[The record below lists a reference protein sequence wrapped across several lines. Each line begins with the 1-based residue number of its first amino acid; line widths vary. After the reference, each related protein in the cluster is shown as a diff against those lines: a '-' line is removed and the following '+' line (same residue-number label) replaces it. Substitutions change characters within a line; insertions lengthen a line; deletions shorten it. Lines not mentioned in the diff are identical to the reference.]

1 MLLPRMRE
9 SPLHPRSPHP
19 ALGERR
25 RDLAAEPGLAL
36 LVMPRD
42 RARGWLPGAP
52 RSGIRRARGVRPG
65 GTPYPGRSIA
75 RARSRPDAEPACPRR
90 ARGRLAPRR
99 ERERVWLG
107 WGSGRLRSRIRY
119 PDLRGSLVCAGV
131 MARTGSPELL
141 GGEDLLVAME
151 GPLSE
156 LH

>member
-52 RSGIRRARGVRPG
+52 RSGIRRARVVRLE
-65 GTPYPGRSIA
+65 GTPYPRRSIA
-75 RARSRPDAEPACPRR
+75 RARGRPDAEPACPRR

-99 ERERVWLG
+99 EWERLWLG
-107 WGSGRLRSRIRY
+107 WGSCRLRGRL
-119 PDLRGSLVCAGV
+119 PFAGLRGSIVRVGV
-131 MARTGSPELL
+131 MPPDDSPSVLRYC
-141 GGEDLLVAME
+141 
-151 GPLSE
+151 
-156 LH
+156 